1 MYEPILPIYIYCILY
16 IWDYEV
22 VMGLSTAHFSPNERV
37 LQGRQQ
43 ISVLEQSIDRRIELV
58 ELGKLHMTW
67 TEIGK
72 GGHI

>member
-1 MYEPILPIYIYCILY
+1 
-16 IWDYEV
+16 
-22 VMGLSTAHFSPNERV
+22 MGLSTAHFSPNERV